1 MDFDNFIEAFSNA
14 ELKRVKLE
22 SLKGKVDDS
31 IFLRAIP
38 YAKQWHFR
46 ILATKVSARRSIGI
60 LSSNED
66 SANVYEED
74 LLRAEDYLVREA
86 MANEDGS
93 QFFKD
98 DEKFKE
104 FRDTVPPGLMNEII
118 FHIEQMNFLDDEFL
132 NREFL
137 EEQASA
143 KKKSLSMTGT
153 PNSSSD

>member
-1 MDFDNFIEAFSNA
+1 
-14 ELKRVKLE
+14 
-22 SLKGKVDDS
+22 
-31 IFLRAIP
+31 
-38 YAKQWHFR
+38 
-46 ILATKVSARRSIGI
+46 LATKVSARRSIGI

-132 NREFL
+132 NRKFL

-143 KKKSLSMTGT
+143 KKKSLSMTDT